1 MPVCWDAETAR
12 FARVPRI
19 GVGCHDAAG
28 VVQDEVDGVFAV
40 VGVERVG
47 LAGGRV
53 EAVNVLDVGLWV
65 WVGVC

>member
-19 GVGCHDAAG
+19 GVGYHDAAG

-40 VGVERVG
+40 VGVEGVG
-47 LAGGRV
+47 LVGGRV
-53 EAVNVLDVGLWV
+53 ETVDVVDVGIRV
-65 WVGVC
+65 